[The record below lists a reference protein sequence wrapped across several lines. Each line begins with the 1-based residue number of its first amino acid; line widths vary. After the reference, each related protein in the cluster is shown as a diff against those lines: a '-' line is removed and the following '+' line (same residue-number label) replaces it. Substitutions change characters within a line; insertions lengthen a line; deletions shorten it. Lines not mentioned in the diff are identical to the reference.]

1 MNLAEFFQTYPK
13 VALAF
18 SGGCDSAYLLG
29 VAKKYGVAIKPYFVK
44 SAFQPQFELEDALRL
59 GQELAIDIT
68 ILTIDVLSEP
78 QITANPPN
86 RCYYC
91 KQQIMHLIKT
101 QSQADGYSVLIDGA
115 NASDDISD
123 RPGMKAAHEIG
134 ILSPLRLCGI
144 TKNEVRQFSKELDL
158 FTWNKPAYACLATR
172 IPTNQPLSA
181 SLLEAVEKSE
191 HELRSLGFTDFRIRI
206 YHDAAR
212 LQLKE
217 AEMASALQQKEIIR
231 QRLQPYFKIIL
242 LDLAGR

>member
-18 SGGCDSAYLLG
+18 SGGCDSSYLLG

-68 ILTIDVLSEP
+68 VLTIDVLSEP

-91 KQQIMHLIKT
+91 KQQIMNLIKT

-181 SLLEAVEKSE
+181 SLLESVEKSE

>member
-91 KQQIMHLIKT
+91 KQQIMNLIKT
-101 QSQADGYSVLIDGA
+101 QSQADGYSVLIDGT

>member
-18 SGGCDSAYLLG
+18 SGGCDSSYLLG

-91 KQQIMHLIKT
+91 KQQIMNLIKT
-101 QSQADGYSVLIDGA
+101 QSQADGYSVLIDGT

-158 FTWNKPAYACLATR
+158 
-172 IPTNQPLSA
+172 LS
-181 SLLEAVEKSE
+181 
-191 HELRSLGFTDFRIRI
+191 
-206 YHDAAR
+206 
-212 LQLKE
+212 
-217 AEMASALQQKEIIR
+217 
-231 QRLQPYFKIIL
+231 
-242 LDLAGR
+242 

>member
-1 MNLAEFFQTYPK
+1 MNLDEFFQTYPK

-18 SGGCDSAYLLG
+18 SGGCDSSYLLG

-91 KQQIMHLIKT
+91 KQQIMNLIKT
-101 QSQADGYSVLIDGA
+101 QSQADGYSVLIDGT

>member
-18 SGGCDSAYLLG
+18 SGGCDSSYLLG

-91 KQQIMHLIKT
+91 KQQIMNLIKT
-101 QSQADGYSVLIDGA
+101 QSQADGYSVLIDGT

>member
-18 SGGCDSAYLLG
+18 SGGCDSSYLLG

-68 ILTIDVLSEP
+68 VLTIDVLSEP

-91 KQQIMHLIKT
+91 KQQIMNLIKT
-101 QSQADGYSVLIDGA
+101 QSQADGYSVLIDGT

>member
-18 SGGCDSAYLLG
+18 SGGCDSSYLLG
-29 VAKKYGVAIKPYFVK
+29 VAKKYGIAIKPYFVK

-68 ILTIDVLSEP
+68 VLTIDVLADE

-91 KQQIMHLIKT
+91 KQQIMNLIKT
-101 QSQADGYSVLIDGA
+101 KSRADGYSVLIDGT

-123 RPGMKAAHEIG
+123 RPGMQAAQEAG
-134 ILSPLRLCGI
+134 ILSPLRLSGI
-144 TKNEVRQFSKELDL
+144 TKNEVRQLSKELNL

-172 IPTNQPLSA
+172 IPTNQQLSA
-181 SLLEAVEKSE
+181 SILEAVEKSE
-191 HELRSLGFTDFRIRI
+191 NELRNLGFTDFRIRI

-217 AEMASALQQKEIIR
+217 AEMLSALQQKESIV
-231 QRLQPYFKIIL
+231 QKLQPYFKIIL
-242 LDLAGR
+242 LDLVGR